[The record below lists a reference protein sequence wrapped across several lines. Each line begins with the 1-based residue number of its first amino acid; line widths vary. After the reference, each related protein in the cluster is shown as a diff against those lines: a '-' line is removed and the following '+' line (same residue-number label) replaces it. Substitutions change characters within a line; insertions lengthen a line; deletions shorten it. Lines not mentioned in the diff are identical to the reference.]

1 MTKKHGRHTS
11 AFLLLF
17 LSDSPSYGALL
28 LAKLETELPHSFS
41 DSGDVYRC
49 LQDMNKNGLVEVNWE
64 TQETGQPRK
73 WYTITPKGIQAL
85 KVQAEDICLRYAN
98 FEFFLTQYENIVK
111 KN

>member
-17 LSDSPSYGALL
+17 LADAPSYGALL
-28 LAKLETELPHSFS
+28 LTKLETELPHFFS

-49 LQDMNKNGLVEVNWE
+49 LQDMNKNGLVEVNWK
-64 TQETGQPRK
+64 TQEQGRPRK

-85 KVQAEDICLRYAN
+85 KAQAEDIRLRYAN
-98 FEFFLTQYENIVK
+98 FEFFLSHYENITQE
-111 KN
+111 N